1 MNFPPK
7 RTRLIAPLT
16 RRPSRLAVAL
26 ALGLLL
32 IAGSAAP
39 APAAT
44 AASAQLALVCQLKP
58 TRIGWRCFCRGP
70 YGWQSAPRVFCSA
83 AQR

>member
-1 MNFPPK
+1 MNFLPK
-7 RTRLIAPLT
+7 RTRLIAART

-44 AASAQLALVCQLKP
+44 AASAPLALVCQLKP

-70 YGWQSAPRVFCSA
+70 YGWTTAPRLFCPA
-83 AQR
+83 EQR